1 MKLQEKK
8 RNDSE
13 TISETDRTSNWVVSG
28 ENIKN
33 KGERGKNKSKKK
45 KTRER
50 EKKKRGAALLLFV
63 RIRKM

>member
-8 RNDSE
+8 RNDYE
-13 TISETDRTSNWVVSG
+13 TIPETGKTSNWVVSG

-33 KGERGKNKSKKK
+33 KGEREKNKSKKEK
-45 KTRER
+45 QVR
-50 EKKKRGAALLLFV
+50 EKKKEVLLLFV